1 MVKLRVSEKIGRLK
15 LKAKINLIIISMIIP
30 IVILTFLSLSNLVLK
45 VNSDIDKRFEIAE
58 KSIKRRTIPP
68 KAKIDPTKFK
78 KTSSSLTS
86 VAGIFLILN

>member
-45 VNSDIDKRFEIAE
+45 VNSDSDKRFEIA
-58 KSIKRRTIPP
+58 I
-68 KAKIDPTKFK
+68 
-78 KTSSSLTS
+78 
-86 VAGIFLILN
+86 